1 MMSMP
6 SATPPLMQ
14 ARCRDTR
21 PATGQCIVIPF
32 SLLIANLMPAFVTQ
46 KLVRFQHCDP
56 AGIVFFPQ
64 YFLLFNEVVEDWFT
78 QDLRID
84 WRRFHVDDRLGFPV
98 KKTSTEFFFPSSL
111 GDVLDCKLEITRLGR
126 SSVELSICVTGQGQP
141 RANVLE
147 TRVHTSTAEH
157 RARPLPPDLR
167 ERMLRFVR
175 PATPPVR
182 A

>member
-1 MMSMP
+1 
-6 SATPPLMQ
+6 
-14 ARCRDTR
+14 
-21 PATGQCIVIPF
+21 
-32 SLLIANLMPAFVTQ
+32 MPAFVTQ

-84 WRRFHVDDRLGFPV
+84 WRQFHVDDRLGFPV
-98 KKTSTEFFFPSSL
+98 KKTSTEFFFPSRL

-126 SSVELSICVTGQGQP
+126 SSVELSICVTGRGEL

-157 RARPLPPDLR
+157 RARPLPPELR
-167 ERMLRFVR
+167 EKMLRYVR
-175 PATPPVR
+175 SAMPPVHP
-182 A
+182 